1 MSNAL
6 VYIGIAVGVAAMAGA
21 IAYGTANQANYVP
34 EDAVL
39 SQAAEQ
45 GLLPKTGGLGADL
58 NKEQWHKI
66 LMQMKQQKLELNGKR
81 ITVNNLI

>member
-6 VYIGIAVGVAAMAGA
+6 IIVGIVVGVAAMAGV
-21 IAYGTANQANYVP
+21 IAYGTENQKNYISD
-34 EDAVL
+34 DAVL

-58 NKEQWHKI
+58 NKEQWHEDPYAEKAAEI
-66 LMQMKQQKLELNGKR
+66 REKFESGQ
-81 ITVNNLI
+81 

>member
-6 VYIGIAVGVAAMAGA
+6 IYIGIAVGVLAMGGA

-39 SQAAEQ
+39 SEAAEQ
-45 GLLPKTGGLGADL
+45 GVLPKTSALGADL
-58 NKEQWHKI
+58 NKEHWHEDPFGDLADKVKA
-66 LMQMKQQKLELNGKR
+66 QNGR
-81 ITVNNLI
+81 

>member
-6 VYIGIAVGVAAMAGA
+6 IYIGIAVGVAAMAAA
-21 IAYGTANQANYVP
+21 IAYGTENQKNYVP

-45 GLLPKTGGLGADL
+45 GLLPKTGALGADL
-58 NKEQWHKI
+58 NKEKWHEDPFGDMAAKI
-66 LMQMKQQKLELNGKR
+66 KAENGR
-81 ITVNNLI
+81 

>member
-6 VYIGIAVGVAAMAGA
+6 IYIAIAVAVAAMAGA
-21 IAYGTANQANYVP
+21 IAYGTENQKNYVP

-45 GLLPKTGGLGADL
+45 GLLPKTGVLGADL
-58 NKEQWHKI
+58 NKEKWHEDPFGD
-66 LMQMKQQKLELNGKR
+66 LAQKVRDQNGR
-81 ITVNNLI
+81 

>member
-6 VYIGIAVGVAAMAGA
+6 IYIAIAVAVAAMAGA
-21 IAYGTANQANYVP
+21 IAYGTENQKNYVP

-45 GLLPKTGGLGADL
+45 GLLPKTGVLGADL
-58 NKEQWHKI
+58 NKEQWHEDPFGDI
-66 LMQMKQQKLELNGKR
+66 AQKVREQNGR
-81 ITVNNLI
+81 

>member
-1 MSNAL
+1 MSNTMIIA
-6 VYIGIAVGVAAMAGA
+6 GIAVGIIAMAGA
-21 IAYGTANQANYVP
+21 IAYGTENQKNYLP

-58 NKEQWHKI
+58 NKEQWHEDPYAEMASKI
-66 LMQMKQQKLELNGKR
+66 REKYESGQ
-81 ITVNNLI
+81 

>member
-6 VYIGIAVGVAAMAGA
+6 IYIAIAVAVVAMAGA
-21 IAYGTANQANYVP
+21 IAYGTENQKNYIP

-45 GLLPKTGGLGADL
+45 GLLPKTGVLGADL
-58 NKEQWHKI
+58 NKEQWHEDPFGDI
-66 LMQMKQQKLELNGKR
+66 AQKVREQNGR
-81 ITVNNLI
+81 

>member
-6 VYIGIAVGVAAMAGA
+6 IYIVIAVAVVAMAGA
-21 IAYGTANQANYVP
+21 IAYGTENQKNYVP

-45 GLLPKTGGLGADL
+45 GLLPKTGALGADL
-58 NKEQWHKI
+58 NKEKWHEDPFGD
-66 LMQMKQQKLELNGKR
+66 LAQKVREQNGR
-81 ITVNNLI
+81 

>member
-6 VYIGIAVGVAAMAGA
+6 IYIAIAVAVVAIAGA
-21 IAYGTANQANYVP
+21 IAYGTENQKNYIP

-45 GLLPKTGGLGADL
+45 GLLPKTGALGADL
-58 NKEQWHKI
+58 NKEQWHEDPFGDI
-66 LMQMKQQKLELNGKR
+66 AQKVREQNGR
-81 ITVNNLI
+81 

>member
-6 VYIGIAVGVAAMAGA
+6 IYIAIAVAVVAMAGA
-21 IAYGTANQANYVP
+21 IAYGTENQKNYVP

-45 GLLPKTGGLGADL
+45 GLLPKTGALGADL
-58 NKEQWHKI
+58 NKEQWHEDPFGD
-66 LMQMKQQKLELNGKR
+66 LAQKVREQNGR
-81 ITVNNLI
+81 

>member
-6 VYIGIAVGVAAMAGA
+6 IYIAIAVAVVAMAGA
-21 IAYGTANQANYVP
+21 IAYGTENQKNYVP

-45 GLLPKTGGLGADL
+45 GLLPKTGALGADL
-58 NKEQWHKI
+58 NKEQWHEDPFGDI
-66 LMQMKQQKLELNGKR
+66 AQKVREDNGR
-81 ITVNNLI
+81 